1 MTAARRSDATRAAI
15 LQAARV
21 RFAEDGYQRAT
32 IRAIAAD
39 AAIDP
44 SMVMRYYGNKER
56 LFAAAVDVDLRMPD
70 VSALPPD
77 RLGPE
82 LVRHWVRRWE
92 LDPTGDVLLT
102 LVRSAVT
109 DEAVAER
116 VRGVFQEQIMP
127 IVRRLTG
134 GDEAEAAQRAGLLAT
149 QMLGLAL
156 CRHILRIPPVATM
169 TTETVVERVGA
180 TVQRYLTGEL

>member
-1 MTAARRSDATRAAI
+1 MTARRSDATRAAI
-15 LQAARV
+15 LRAARV
-21 RFAEDGYQRAT
+21 RFADDGYQRAT

-44 SMVMRYYGNKER
+44 SMVMRYYGSKER
-56 LFAAAVDVDLRMPD
+56 LFAAAVDIDLRMPD

-82 LVRHWVRRWE
+82 LVRHWVHRWE
-92 LDPTGDVLLT
+92 QDPSGDVLLT
-102 LVRSAVT
+102 LLRSAAT
-109 DEAVAER
+109 DETVAER
-116 VRGVFQEQIMP
+116 VRAIFQEQIMP
-127 IVRRLTG
+127 IVRRLAG

-156 CRHILRIPPVATM
+156 CRHILRIPPVAAM

-180 TVQRYLTGEL
+180 TIQRYLTGAL